1 MDLRLIMAHTA
12 GFLSAA
18 ILIASF
24 QCKNSHKLIV
34 MQLVANALY
43 VLSLLLLGAFS
54 GCIGLIISCARNLII
69 ASKRP
74 WARWKGWPWL
84 LVCLNVIGTAFTW
97 VGPLSLLPLIGV
109 SSLTLANWTR
119 NGRVIRIANFAV
131 SSPVWIVYDIF
142 TGSWFGIAAE
152 LFCMSSVV
160 VSVIRYG
167 WKALDI
173 VEE

>member
-1 MDLRLIMAHTA
+1 M
-12 GFLSAA
+12 
-18 ILIASF
+18 
-24 QCKNSHKLIV
+24 
-34 MQLVANALY
+34 NA
-43 VLSLLLLGAFS
+43 
-54 GCIGLIISCARNLII
+54 
-69 ASKRP
+69 
-74 WARWKGWPWL
+74 
-84 LVCLNVIGTAFTW
+84 IGTAFTW

-142 TGSWFGIAAE
+142 TGSWSGIAAE